1 LALVS
6 APLRARFGAVY
17 RLDYYDLAAM
27 QQIIARAAVM
37 LGVTAA
43 PEGIAEVARR
53 ARGTPRVALRLLRRV
68 RDFSQVRADGVITQP
83 VAVEAL
89 NLLNVDPLG
98 LDDVDRRVLRT
109 IIEKYNGG
117 PVGLNTISAS
127 LGEEPDTIMDV
138 VEPYLLQLG
147 FLDRTP
153 QGRVATRLAY
163 EHLKLPLP
171 PDSAQPRLI

>member
-1 LALVS
+1 
-6 APLRARFGAVY
+6 
-17 RLDYYDLAAM
+17 M
-27 QQIIARAAVM
+27 
-37 LGVTAA
+37 
-43 PEGIAEVARR
+43 
-53 ARGTPRVALRLLRRV
+53 
-68 RDFSQVRADGVITQP
+68 
-83 VAVEAL
+83 
-89 NLLNVDPLG
+89 
-98 LDDVDRRVLRT
+98 
-109 IIEKYNGG
+109 
-117 PVGLNTISAS
+117 GLNTISAS